1 MSVSSPSLVS
11 FSWLPIVNS
20 LQNRSEKLVKIN
32 YNRSCGKDILTL
44 ILCYCRHIHTDLT
57 LLWVTVKDNLLAT
70 SSYEVWY
77 DDEVNVHDVVV
88 VHVHDVSELVS
99 PEVKTD
105 ELYSM
110 ELKCPRDDDDDDG
123 FYDPPTICLN
133 QTSLFAITKSS
144 MSEGTTIHQWDFWSY
159 D

>member
-1 MSVSSPSLVS
+1 M
-11 FSWLPIVNS
+11 
-20 LQNRSEKLVKIN
+20 
-32 YNRSCGKDILTL
+32 LTL
-44 ILCYCRHIHTDLT
+44 ILCYCRHIHTDLSVF
-57 LLWVTVKDNLLAT
+57 LVTVKDNLLAT
-70 SSYEVWY
+70 SSKSKYE
-77 DDEVNVHDVVV
+77 EENV

-99 PEVKTD
+99 PEVQTD

-110 ELKCPRDDDDDDG
+110 ELKCPQEDDNDYA

-133 QTSLFAITKSS
+133 QTSLFAITQNS

>member
-44 ILCYCRHIHTDLT
+44 ILCYCRHIHTDPT
-57 LLWVTVKDNLLAT
+57 LFRVTVKDNLLAT
-70 SSYEVWY
+70 SSLRYE
-77 DDEVNVHDVVV
+77 DEVN
-88 VHVHDVSELVS
+88 VHDVSELVS

-110 ELKCPRDDDDDDG
+110 ELKCPRDDDDDDA
-123 FYDPPTICLN
+123 FYEPPTICLS
-133 QTSLFAITKSS
+133 QTSLFAITKNS

>member
-57 LLWVTVKDNLLAT
+57 LFRVTVKDNLLAT
-70 SSYEVWY
+70 SSLRYE
-77 DDEVNVHDVVV
+77 DEVN
-88 VHVHDVSELVS
+88 VHDVSELVS

-110 ELKCPRDDDDDDG
+110 ELKCPRDDDDDDA
-123 FYDPPTICLN
+123 FYERPTICLS
-133 QTSLFAITKSS
+133 QTSLFAITKNS